1 VDLSFF
7 RASIS
12 ERLHA
17 WKGAGNR
24 LRILALSL
32 FLLLVVTSAQALETI
47 VAIRHAEKPA
57 SSLGQLTCK
66 GLNRAL
72 ALPKV
77 LIPRYGKP
85 DRIYAPDPG
94 KRIGRLGNLNYSYVR
109 PLMTIEPIAIQLEMP
124 VNALIGFK
132 NLGQLRKELLSP
144 ENNNSVIY
152 LAWEHAYLNEFAKR
166 LLKAY
171 RKDPSIVPDWPN
183 DDYDRIY
190 VFRITES
197 ESKEHLM
204 FDVDKQGLNGVLND
218 KCPGQQ

>member
-1 VDLSFF
+1 M
-7 RASIS
+7 
-12 ERLHA
+12 
-17 WKGAGNR
+17 G
-24 LRILALSL
+24 SL
-32 FLLLVVTSAQALETI
+32 NTPARFLLNIVFSLMSIGCVQAQETI
-47 VAIRHAEKPA
+47 VAIRHAEKPP

-94 KRIGRLGNLNYSYVR
+94 TRIGQLGNLSYSYVR

-132 NLGQLRKELLSP
+132 NVGQLRKELLAS
-144 ENNNSVIY
+144 ENANSVIY
-152 LAWEHAYLNEFAKR
+152 LAWEHVYLNEFAKR

-171 RKDPSIVPDWPN
+171 GKDPSVVPDWPN
-183 DDYDRIY
+183 EEYDRIY
-190 VFRITES
+190 IFRI
-197 ESKEHLM
+197 K
-204 FDVDKQGLNGVLND
+204 DVGNKKDLTFSVEQQLLTDSLSD
-218 KCPGQQ
+218 KCPGQ

>member
-1 VDLSFF
+1 MEPVSKPARFLLN
-7 RASIS
+7 AVC
-12 ERLHA
+12 L
-17 WKGAGNR
+17 
-24 LRILALSL
+24 LLSL
-32 FLLLVVTSAQALETI
+32 GCAQAQETI

-109 PLMTIEPIAIQLEMP
+109 PLMTIEPTAIQLEMP

-132 NLGQLRKELLSP
+132 NVRQLRKELLAP
-144 ENNNSVIY
+144 ENANSIIY
-152 LAWEHAYLNEFAKR
+152 VAWEHVYLNQFAKR
-166 LLKAY
+166 LLKTY
-171 RKDPSIVPDWPN
+171 GKDPSVVPDWPN
-183 DDYDRIY
+183 DEYDRIY
-190 VFRITES
+190 VFRIKS
-197 ESKEHLM
+197 EGKKKDLR
-204 FDVDKQGLNGVLND
+204 
-218 KCPGQQ
+218 